1 MKEKLCNIFEAGNS
15 KMNIRKFFLKSFLFL
30 FLQSFLVM
38 AGYAQ
43 KEMVSLDVK
52 DVKLETVFQSIQ
64 EQTGYKIFYNNELV
78 NATQLVTIQVT
89 NVPLDTALRK
99 LLTPLNL
106 TYKTVDKTIVISKE
120 APVKT
125 GVKTVEL
132 FEITGTVRDQQGEI
146 LPGVTVVYKET
157 PTQGTSADAE
167 GKYRIRVPSL
177 EGEIV
182 FSFIGMETQTI
193 AIKGRRVIDVK
204 MVYKVEQ
211 IEDVIVTGYG
221 TKAKNSFTGTAI
233 QVKGEDLRNVNP
245 TNLFD
250 ALKVFDPSFSIVDD
264 EGLFGSDPN
273 RVPDKIEIR
282 GQSSMPDISQGNLQ
296 TYTSLPIFIMD
307 GFQISVQQVFDL
319 DMNRIQSVTILKDA
333 AAASIYGSRA
343 ANGVI
348 VIETK
353 VPEGGKLRFSYS
365 FNGSIQVPDLSS
377 YNLMDA
383 SELLEYYERS
393 NLFTNGNKGD
403 NTATNI
409 YEDLL
414 GGNPGRQNLT
424 AATNGDSAYSHD
436 HVGRRY
442 PFRGKRAS

>member
-167 GKYRIRVPSL
+167 GKYRIRVPSGIL
-177 EGEIV
+177 
-182 FSFIGMETQTI
+182 
-193 AIKGRRVIDVK
+193 
-204 MVYKVEQ
+204 VY
-211 IEDVIVTGYG
+211 
-221 TKAKNSFTGTAI
+221 
-233 QVKGEDLRNVNP
+233 R
-245 TNLFD
+245 
-250 ALKVFDPSFSIVDD
+250 
-264 EGLFGSDPN
+264 
-273 RVPDKIEIR
+273 
-282 GQSSMPDISQGNLQ
+282 
-296 TYTSLPIFIMD
+296 
-307 GFQISVQQVFDL
+307 
-319 DMNRIQSVTILKDA
+319 
-333 AAASIYGSRA
+333 
-343 ANGVI
+343 
-348 VIETK
+348 
-353 VPEGGKLRFSYS
+353 
-365 FNGSIQVPDLSS
+365 
-377 YNLMDA
+377 
-383 SELLEYYERS
+383 
-393 NLFTNGNKGD
+393 NGNPD
-403 NTATNI
+403 YCYQRTSC
-409 YEDLL
+409 Y
-414 GGNPGRQNLT
+414 
-424 AATNGDSAYSHD
+424 
-436 HVGRRY
+436 
-442 PFRGKRAS
+442 

>member
-64 EQTGYKIFYNNELV
+64 EQTGYKIFYNNDLV

-177 EGEIV
+177 
-182 FSFIGMETQTI
+182 
-193 AIKGRRVIDVK
+193 
-204 MVYKVEQ
+204 
-211 IEDVIVTGYG
+211 
-221 TKAKNSFTGTAI
+221 
-233 QVKGEDLRNVNP
+233 
-245 TNLFD
+245 
-250 ALKVFDPSFSIVDD
+250 
-264 EGLFGSDPN
+264 
-273 RVPDKIEIR
+273 
-282 GQSSMPDISQGNLQ
+282 
-296 TYTSLPIFIMD
+296 
-307 GFQISVQQVFDL
+307 
-319 DMNRIQSVTILKDA
+319 
-333 AAASIYGSRA
+333 
-343 ANGVI
+343 
-348 VIETK
+348 
-353 VPEGGKLRFSYS
+353 
-365 FNGSIQVPDLSS
+365 
-377 YNLMDA
+377 
-383 SELLEYYERS
+383 
-393 NLFTNGNKGD
+393 
-403 NTATNI
+403 
-409 YEDLL
+409 
-414 GGNPGRQNLT
+414 
-424 AATNGDSAYSHD
+424 
-436 HVGRRY
+436 
-442 PFRGKRAS
+442 